1 MAGTMSPDGK
11 WMWDGTEW
19 IPAPPSL
26 PPAPPLP
33 SYQSVQDNY
42 GQSKQHLGVYDYMQ
56 PQFGNEF
63 HNSDF
68 IQITPGKSNKKLTI
82 VVSVLAALLILFA
95 IIGVLILSEELEPE
109 DDVVLTY
116 IYAHT
121 CDRVLATYS
130 DANGDAI
137 QEYDYYEGDIIF
149 LFDGKMSAGD
159 EMLGGIIV
167 DNFDDESCVI
177 TVTYN
182 VQINGG
188 DIITLKQDGP
198 NYCAQYEGSE
208 VFYNYIHE

>member
-1 MAGTMSPDGK
+1 MSPDGK
-11 WMWDGTEW
+11 WMWDGKEW

-26 PPAPPLP
+26 PPSPQPT
-33 SYQSVQDNY
+33 SYHTVQDNY
-42 GQSKQHLGVYDYMQ
+42 SLNGPQLAVNDYTQ
-56 PQFGNEF
+56 LQFDNEF
-63 HNSDF
+63 YHNDF
-68 IQITPGKSNKKLTI
+68 IQISPRKSNKKLTI
-82 VVSVLAALLILFA
+82 AISILATLLILFA

-109 DDVVLTY
+109 DDVVLSY
-116 IYAHT
+116 IYAHS

-130 DANGDAI
+130 DANGDAV
-137 QEYDYYEGDIIF
+137 QDFDYYEGDIIII
-149 LFDGKMSAGD
+149 FDGKMSAGD

-167 DNFDDESCVI
+167 DNFDDESCFI

-198 NYCAQYEGSE
+198 NYCEQYEGSE